1 MPRRMKDPLRPLT
14 EEERI
19 QLLRISRSQSEP
31 ASHVARAKALLS
43 LADGQTYT
51 AAAKAC
57 GRRSGD
63 AISHLVGRF
72 NKEGLAALEPG
83 HGGGPTLIYD
93 AKARARILSEAKRT
107 PDREQDG
114 TATWSLT
121 TLQQALRKAPD
132 GLPKVSTFT
141 IWRVL
146 REENWS
152 WQKTRTWCD
161 TGKVKRK
168 RKEGVVEITD
178 PDATVKKTLLQRP
191 TSRANPSA

>member
-1 MPRRMKDPLRPLT
+1 MKDPLRPLT

-19 QLLRISRSQSEP
+19 QLLGISRSQSEP

-51 AAAKAC
+51 AAAKAG

-63 AISHLVGRF
+63 AISHLVARF

-93 AKARARILSEAKRT
+93 AKAQERILSEVKRT
-107 PDREQDG
+107 PDREQEG

-121 TLQQALRKAPD
+121 TLQRALRKAPD

-168 RKEGVVEITD
+168 RKEGIVEIAD
-178 PDATVKKTLLQRP
+178 PDATVKKTLLQRH